1 MSARVP
7 VITIDGPGGSGKGTI
22 SRSLAQRLGW
32 HWLDSGA
39 LYRILGLQA
48 TRAGVD
54 LADAEALQG
63 LCGHLEVAFDERANE
78 SVVLLAGEDV
88 TLDLRTEQAGAA
100 ASQVAAHPVVRTA
113 LLAWQRAYCT
123 PPGLVADGRDMG
135 TVVFPG
141 ADLKVYLT
149 ASLEERARR
158 RYNQLKQQGF
168 EVSID
173 DLLRDIAQRDERD
186 TQRAVAPLRPAA
198 DAVVIDSSRLTIDEV
213 LQEIAALVATK
224 LRGLV

>member
-1 MSARVP
+1 MSGAAP
-7 VITIDGPGGSGKGTI
+7 VVTIDGPGGSGKGTI
-22 SRSLAQRLGW
+22 SRLLARRLGW

-54 LADAEALQG
+54 LDAVDALRALCGALQVG
-63 LCGHLEVAFDERANE
+63 FEERAGE
-78 SVVLLAGEDV
+78 PIVLLSGEDV
-88 TLDLRTEQAGAA
+88 TAELRTERAGEA
-100 ASQVAAHPVVRTA
+100 ASRVAAHPGVRAA
-113 LLAWQRAYCT
+113 LLDWQRGYCVA
-123 PPGLVADGRDMG
+123 PGLVADGRDMG

-173 DLLRDIAQRDERD
+173 DLLRDIAQRDARD
-186 TQRAVAPLRPAA
+186 TQRAVAPLRPAS
-198 DAVVIDSSRLTIDEV
+198 DAVVIDSSKLTIDEV
-213 LQEIAALVATK
+213 LQEIAALVAAR
-224 LRGLV
+224 LRGVV